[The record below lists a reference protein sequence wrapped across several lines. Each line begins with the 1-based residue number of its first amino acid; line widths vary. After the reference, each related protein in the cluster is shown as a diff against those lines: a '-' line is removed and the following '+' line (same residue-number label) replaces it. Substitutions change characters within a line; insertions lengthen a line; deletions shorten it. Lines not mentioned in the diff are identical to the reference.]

1 MNKRRF
7 VVTMSG
13 AVLVSAAIVYGCSD
27 DKTSTTP
34 PPITTDS
41 GGNTKDSPTAD
52 QNSPQDTGTDAPAKA
67 VATAEIKATTD
78 GGTVSGTATFTEENG
93 EVTVVVNMT
102 KGFPPGAEGMHGM
115 HIHVNPSCDPTDAG
129 GGTVTAAGAAGGH
142 WNPADASH
150 GYPTA
155 AMHHLGDMGNISIGA
170 DGKGTLTLVSKE
182 WTVKPGP
189 NSVVGHALV
198 FHIQQDDGTSQ
209 PVGDAGSRPGC
220 GLILA
225 K

>member
-1 MNKRRF
+1 MNKRRL
-7 VVTMSG
+7 VVGVCGML
-13 AVLVSAAIVYGCSD
+13 LVSVAMVYGCGD
-27 DKTSTTP
+27 DKVTTTP
-34 PPITTDS
+34 PITNEGGGAKDSSTTDT
-41 GGNTKDSPTAD
+41 NTP
-52 QNSPQDTGTDAPAKA
+52 PQDTGTDSSVKVTA
-67 VATAEIKATTD
+67 VADIKATTD

-102 KGFPPGAEGMHGM
+102 KGFPPGAAGMHGM

-129 GGTVTAAGAAGGH
+129 GGTVTAAGGAGGH

-155 AMHHLGDMGNISIGA
+155 APHHLGDIGNISIAA
-170 DGKGTLTLVSKE
+170 DGTGTLTLVSKE

-189 NSVVGHALV
+189 NSVVGHAII
-198 FHIQQDDGTSQ
+198 FHIQHDDGVSQ